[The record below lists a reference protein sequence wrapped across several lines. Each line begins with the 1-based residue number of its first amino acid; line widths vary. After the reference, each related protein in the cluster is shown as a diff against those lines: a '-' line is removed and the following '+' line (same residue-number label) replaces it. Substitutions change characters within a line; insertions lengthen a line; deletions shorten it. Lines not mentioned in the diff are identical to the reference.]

1 MVLVDN
7 VHSRARANPWHVHP
21 DIRRIAAYAGAIAL
35 NLTLLM
41 LVSLP
46 MQGGPEIARVRP
58 PDVITRIVP
67 IEKKKDPPP
76 VVPVTPRVPIH
87 PDMPVVPIRTQ
98 PQTAP
103 VDVPV
108 VVDNGSEVFT
118 PPVDTPTI
126 DTTPAQTGPVT
137 GMSLEYASAPAP
149 AYPREALRNGITGT
163 VLLEVLV
170 DVDGS
175 PLKVTIHRSSGN
187 RELDRAAQLQ
197 VQKRWRFRPAS
208 RNGAAVQAIGIVP
221 IDFKLQ

>member
-1 MVLVDN
+1 MVLVRN
-7 VHSRARANPWHVHP
+7 AQPFASTWRVHP
-21 DIRRIAAYAGAIAL
+21 DFRRIAAYAGAIAL

-46 MQGGPEIARVRP
+46 MQEGPPLAPMRP
-58 PDVITRIVP
+58 PEVITQVIDIIKP
-67 IEKKKDPPP
+67 KPP
-76 VVPVTPRVPIH
+76 VVPIAPRVPVH
-87 PDMPVVPIRTQ
+87 PSTPTVPVRTQ
-98 PQTAP
+98 ASTPP

-108 VVDNGSEVFT
+108 LVNNGSEAYVPPDV
-118 PPVDTPTI
+118 PPVDT
-126 DTTPAQTGPVT
+126 TPVATGPVT

-149 AYPREALRNGITGT
+149 SYPREALRAGITGT

-187 RELDRAAQLQ
+187 RELDRAAQQQ
-197 VQKRWRFRPAS
+197 VQKHWRFRPAS

-221 IDFKLQ
+221 IDFKLN